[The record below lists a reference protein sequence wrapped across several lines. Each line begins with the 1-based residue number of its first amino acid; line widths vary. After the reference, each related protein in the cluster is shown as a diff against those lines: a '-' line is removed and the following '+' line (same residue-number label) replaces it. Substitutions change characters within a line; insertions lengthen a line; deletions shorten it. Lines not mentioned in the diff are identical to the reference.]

1 MWAAKVALPMKAKRS
16 HVVVGCYLAQRGCHS
31 DAAVAGEEANW
42 ILVHDDDVDE
52 EAADFV
58 DLAAG
63 GVRGAAEG
71 VQFAE
76 AEQIGCVHARAKKRQ
91 KGEAYL

>member
-16 HVVVGCYLAQRGCHS
+16 HVVVGCSLAWRGCRS
-31 DAAVAGEEANW
+31 DAVVAGEEANW
-42 ILVHDDDVDE
+42 ILVDDDVDE

-63 GVRGAAEG
+63 DVRGAAEG

-76 AEQIGCVHARAKKRQ
+76 AEKIGCVHARAKKKQ